1 MCGRYY
7 LDEQLKYD
15 LTKWVIIADGHI
27 FPYGDIHPGEEG
39 FIILRGHYGD
49 YKTWGYPLNQKRVFN
64 ARIESVLGKKMFK
77 EDAVKRRCIIPISGF
92 YEWDRAHTQYRFT
105 NNHILYLAGI
115 YHDDYFTILTKEAED
130 IISGIHSRIPV
141 IVSFEDIDLWLDEG
155 RVYKKTKDSLE
166 VLGSH
171 KQMSL
176 DDISDINP

>member
-15 LTKWVIIADGHI
+15 LTKWVIIHDGHI

-64 ARIESVLGKKMFK
+64 ARIETVLEKKMFK

-92 YEWDRAHTQYRFT
+92 YEWDRAHANIYLLIIIFFILQASIMMTISQY
-105 NNHILYLAGI
+105 LQ
-115 YHDDYFTILTKEAED
+115 KKQK
-130 IISGIHSRIPV
+130 ISSQESIQ
-141 IVSFEDIDLWLDEG
+141 ECL
-155 RVYKKTKDSLE
+155 SLFH
-166 VLGSH
+166 L
-171 KQMSL
+171 K
-176 DDISDINP
+176 I

>member
-15 LTKWVIIADGHI
+15 LTRWVIIPDGHI

-39 FIILRGHYGD
+39 FIILKGHYGD

-64 ARIESVLGKKMFK
+64 ARIETVLEKKMFK

-92 YEWDRAHTQYRFT
+92 YEWDRAHAQYRFT

-115 YHDDYFTILTKEAED
+115 YHDDYFTILTDYSLVIA
-130 IISGIHSRIPV
+130 PV
-141 IVSFEDIDLWLDEG
+141 VADLCTTPVALSAPPNS
-155 RVYKKTKDSLE
+155 YQNNSQ
-166 VLGSH
+166 S
-171 KQMSL
+171 
-176 DDISDINP
+176 